1 MIALMPLPVLA
12 EVQLTLGPCVGV
24 KAVQGTAQ
32 TASSG
37 QALTLANG
45 TRQLLV
51 ECTTEIGRD
60 AMLETSDAFVV
71 LFDAADTELTLSAP
85 DMDSRNEMDRFNQQG
100 NWQLTD
106 GQNRAVAF
114 TTDVLEKEG
123 FQLVRDY
130 ARELAAYNRSGAE
143 AAMTASAASAG
154 LAPLINQEGMLLDSQ
169 TDPDQ
174 EMVSRMLRYW
184 YLKADEKTRKEWASW
199 VDSSN
204 Q

>member
-1 MIALMPLPVLA
+1 MPLPVLA

-24 KAVQGTAQ
+24 KAVQGTEQ

-37 QALTLANG
+37 QALILANG
-45 TRQLLV
+45 TRQLVV
-51 ECTTEIGRD
+51 ECSTEIGREEV
-60 AMLETSDAFVV
+60 LETSDAFVV
-71 LFDAADTELTLSAP
+71 RFDAADTELTLSAP
-85 DMDSRNEMDRFNQQG
+85 AMDSRSEMDRFNQQG

-143 AAMTASAASAG
+143 AAMTAPAASAG
-154 LAPLINQEGMLLDSQ
+154 LAPLTNQEGLLLDSQ

-184 YLKADEKTRKEWASW
+184 YLKADEKTRKEWNSW